1 MIPLI
6 LSFILIFQG
15 FVPLIKTENI
25 LPENTNLSFGIKNTA
40 KSVLVV
46 DLDSQKILYQ
56 KNPNKILPIAS
67 LTKLMTAIILLEN
80 HPSWE
85 KEVIYEEIDNIDEPE
100 ISKINFEPGE
110 KIKFKDLFY
119 ASLIK
124 SANNGIKALVRS
136 AGFSQEEFVKKMNE
150 KAKELKMYHTV
161 FFEPTGLDF
170 RNQSTVRDLYKL
182 TKFISQ
188 KEDLKN
194 IFQKKFYS
202 FKTKR
207 KNGKIKKYKIK
218 NTNDLLWS
226 FVKIELAKTGF
237 SDEAGYCFAGIGK
250 LNKKKIFIALLG
262 SETENSRNQEVK
274 GFFWWATK
282 INQK

>member
-1 MIPLI
+1 MINLL
-6 LSFILIFQG
+6 LSLILIFQG
-15 FVPLIKTENI
+15 FTPLVTINKIQSINQ
-25 LPENTNLSFGIKNTA
+25 SFGIKNTA

-46 DLDSQKILYQ
+46 DLDNNYLLYQ

-67 LTKLMTAIILLEN
+67 LTKLMTAVILLEN

-136 AGFSQEEFVKKMNE
+136 AGFSQEEFVRKMNE
-150 KAKELKMYHTV
+150 KAKELEMYHTI
-161 FFEPTGLDF
+161 FYEPTGLDF
-170 RNQSTVRDLYKL
+170 RNQSTVNDLYRL
-182 TKFISQ
+182 IKFINQ
-188 KEDLKN
+188 KREIKSVL
-194 IFQKKFYS
+194 QLKFYK
-202 FKTKR
+202 FKTEKDGR
-207 KNGKIKKYKIK
+207 EKYYRVK
-218 NTNDLLWS
+218 NTDDLLWS

-250 LNKKKIFIALLG
+250 LNNKKIFIALLG
-262 SETENSRNQEVK
+262 SKTEKDRLQEVK
-274 GFFWWATK
+274 GFFWWAVKTK
-282 INQK
+282 S